1 MLQKL
6 LSQTKISKK
15 SIIFIYKGAVLLSAF
30 SMFFLL
36 YQMIVTGVLGISSE
50 NIYAS
55 KLSFHQAVK
64 CLGWATFI
72 HVVLIKLGVSI
83 KGGAKHD
90 LVFFIHLA
98 FAITFT
104 FLVTV
109 LVYSFTATAPYHS
122 LLTILA
128 SVSYTVVAFIGI
140 PMLFKRF

>member
-6 LSQTKISKK
+6 FSHTKISKK
-15 SIIFIYKGAVLLSAF
+15 SIILIYKSAVLISAF

-36 YQMIVTGVLGISSE
+36 YQMIVTGVFGIPP
-50 NIYAS
+50 AS
-55 KLSFHQAVK
+55 TITPSLSFHQAVK

-90 LVFFIHLA
+90 LIFFIHLA
-98 FAITFT
+98 FAVTFT

-122 LLTILA
+122 LLTILT
-128 SVSYTVVAFIGI
+128 SISYTVVAFIGI